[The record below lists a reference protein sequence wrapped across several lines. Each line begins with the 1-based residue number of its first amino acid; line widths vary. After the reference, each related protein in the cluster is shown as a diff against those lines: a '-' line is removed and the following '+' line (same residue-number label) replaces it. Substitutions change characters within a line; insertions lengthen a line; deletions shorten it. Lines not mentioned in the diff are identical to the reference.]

1 VHFEREFVVEH
12 RAVFEEVI
20 ARTHRIAVGIF
31 VATFVGYGI
40 AIWVWFGG
48 NTWAALIIATLSYL
62 FFRQFRTLSFSLA
75 RMPLRGQAKSLP
87 VLKQI
92 DRALEKGRALEV
104 MTELEA
110 HLHAM
115 GHEQSPRLTR
125 VSPHTRSG
133 SPQWRRAAAHLIAGP
148 AGSTDRGRC
157 VLSRP
162 WPACPRLHPVLRSA
176 ATASAIQP
184 RMKRVPPTGATAPRA
199 RGAPSA
205 RP

>member
-115 GHEQSPRLTR
+115 GREQSP
-125 VSPHTRSG
+125 
-133 SPQWRRAAAHLIAGP
+133 
-148 AGSTDRGRC
+148 D
-157 VLSRP
+157 
-162 WPACPRLHPVLRSA
+162 
-176 ATASAIQP
+176 
-184 RMKRVPPTGATAPRA
+184 
-199 RGAPSA
+199 
-205 RP
+205 